1 MKTTE
6 VPARD
11 WTTFFDSFSRSH
23 RGWLVRL
30 SVLDFKLGAQVEAIE
45 LPLQGIVADS
55 HERGIAI
62 QLGVRPDDLE
72 HSVRQPRRVWVES
85 AGDGDEAEAAL
96 EIESAD
102 GTRAILE
109 FRCAALPESVDGLA
123 ATKSGVQ

>member
-6 VPARD
+6 IPASD
-11 WTTFFDSFSRSH
+11 WTAFFDSFSRIH
-23 RGWLVRL
+23 QGWLVRL
-30 SVLDFKLGAQVEAIE
+30 SVLDFRLGAQVEAVE

-55 HERGIAI
+55 HGRGIAI

-85 AGDGDEAEAAL
+85 AGDRDEAEASI

-102 GTRAILE
+102 GTRVILE
-109 FRCAALPESVDGLA
+109 FRCVALAETVDGLA
-123 ATKSGVQ
+123 SSLSSAQ

>member
-6 VPARD
+6 VPARE

-23 RGWLVRL
+23 QGWLVRL

-55 HERGIAI
+55 RGRGIAI

-72 HSVRQPRRVWVES
+72 HAVRHPRRVWVES
-85 AGDGDEAEAAL
+85 AGERDEAVGAL
-96 EIESAD
+96 EIESED

-123 ATKSGVQ
+123 TTVADAQ